1 MSLSRSFIVSQ
12 ITRRS
17 IVYFKLIFV
26 TSIQKVY
33 LHADVWCFSI
43 ICFEMTIFSECC
55 CFTPLSKISWMHLC
69 GCFIR
74 SIELFVSSFTRITFS
89 WLLKLHSEP
98 WSLVASLLQLCS
110 SSILCWLFWVF
121 PFHYKLCNWFVN
133 ILKIPCWDFDWNC
146 VDSVESREELTSW
159 QYWVFLSTNMDHF
172 FLNLVLLWFIRI

>member
-1 MSLSRSFIVSQ
+1 MWQAYRKCTCMLMSGVSA
-12 ITRRS
+12 
-17 IVYFKLIFV
+17 LFV
-26 TSIQKVY
+26 LKW
-33 LHADVWCFSI
+33 LF
-43 ICFEMTIFSECC
+43 FSEYC

-69 GCFIR
+69 GCFIC

-121 PFHYKLCNWFVN
+121 SFHYKLCNWFVN
-133 ILKIPCWDFDWNC
+133 ILIIPCWDFDWNC
-146 VDSVESREELTSW
+146 VDSVESREELSSW
-159 QYWVFLSTNMDHF
+159 QYWVFLSINMDHF